1 MVPNS
6 TANRAFQPNAARHLR
21 GCLFIFLRETQ
32 IAVLPMRLMVN
43 SRSD

>member
-6 TANRAFQPNAARHLR
+6 TANRAFQPNAVWSLR
-21 GCLFIFLRETQ
+21 GRLFIFLRETQ
-32 IAVLPMRLMVN
+32 MAVLPMRLMVN

>member
-21 GCLFIFLRETQ
+21 GCLFIFRRENQ
-32 IAVLPMRLMVN
+32 MAMLPMRLVVN

>member
-6 TANRAFQPNAARHLR
+6 TAKRAFQPNAARLLR
-21 GCLFIFLRETQ
+21 FRLFIFLRETQ
-32 IAVLPMRLMVN
+32 MAVLPMRLMVN